1 MTRETESMAP
11 NTGSTAES
19 ASGSGESM
27 AEISHT
33 NPHTDES
40 TGQLFSRGPIVAA
53 DGGRS
58 DAVESN
64 DEHTDRATTDERT
77 MQTVSHT
84 PPTEATETNRTNR
97 VFERGRVRTDGIEDD
112 R

>member
-1 MTRETESMAP
+1 
-11 NTGSTAES
+11 
-19 ASGSGESM
+19 M
-27 AEISHT
+27 AEVSHT
-33 NPHTDES
+33 NPYTDES
-40 TGQLFSRGPIVAA
+40 TGHLFSRGPVVAA

-58 DAVESN
+58 EAVEST
-64 DEHTDRATTDERT
+64 DEHADRATTDERT
-77 MQTVSHT
+77 MKTVSHT

>member
-1 MTRETESMAP
+1 MTRETEPTAP
-11 NTGSTAES
+11 DTGTSAES

-33 NPHTDES
+33 NPYTDES
-40 TGQLFSRGPIVAA
+40 TGQLFSRGPVVAA
-53 DGGRS
+53 DGGEA
-58 DAVESN
+58 DAVES
-64 DEHTDRATTDERT
+64 TDDRPERAATDERT
-77 MQTVSHT
+77 MRTVSHT